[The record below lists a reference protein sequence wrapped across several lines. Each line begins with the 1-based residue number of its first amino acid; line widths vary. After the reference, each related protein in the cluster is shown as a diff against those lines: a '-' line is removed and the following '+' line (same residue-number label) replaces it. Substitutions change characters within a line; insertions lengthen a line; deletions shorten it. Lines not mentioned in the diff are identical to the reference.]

1 MKKLLA
7 CLLALTAL
15 FALVSCNADVR
26 EAKEK
31 TFSSNGLELTLTEA
45 FKETTSEG
53 YTVCYDSSKVAVFA
67 LKENKAD
74 FASLGTITL
83 STYADLVKEV
93 NKAKAPSEI
102 LTKDGLTYMTYKF
115 TNSDTD
121 KEYSYLTV
129 MYETDDAFWMVQFA
143 TLTEDYAEYESFLFD
158 CAKTVKV

>member
-45 FKETTSEG
+45 FKETTAEG

-67 LKENKAD
+67 LKEKKSD
-74 FASLGTITL
+74 FVSLGDVDL
-83 STYADLVKEV
+83 PAYANLIKEA
-93 NKAKAPSEI
+93 NKSKSPSDI
-102 LTKDGLTYMTYKF
+102 QSKDGLTYMTYQF
-115 TNSDTD
+115 TNSDSN

-129 MYETDDAFWMVQFA
+129 MYEADDAFWMVQFA

-158 CAKTVKV
+158 CAKSVKV

>member
-31 TFSSNGLELTLTEA
+31 TFTSNGLEVTLTEA
-45 FKETTSEG
+45 FKESSVEG
-53 YTVCYDSSKVAVFA
+53 YTACYDSTKVAVLA
-67 LKENKAD
+67 LKENKSD
-74 FASLGTITL
+74 FASLGSINL
-83 STYADLVKEV
+83 STYANLVK
-93 NKAKAPSEI
+93 KANESKSPSAIEI
-102 LTKDGLTYMTYKF
+102 KDGLTYMTYEF
-115 TNSDTD
+115 TNPDNN

-129 MYETDDAFWMVQFA
+129 MYEGEDAFWMVQFA